1 MSRKARK
8 EMMQILRD
16 AGCDEMVEQIE
27 TFALVKKIGKMRDRI
42 GQLENQVAAATS
54 TEPTR

>member
-16 AGCDEMVEQIE
+16 AGCDEAVEQIKAY
-27 TFALVKKIGKMRDRI
+27 ALVKKIGKMRERI
-42 GQLENQVAAATS
+42 GQLENEIAEKGDA
-54 TEPTR
+54 R